1 MMVYTT
7 LPHLENF
14 DIAILGAG
22 PAGCCAALR
31 LLTLGYQVVLIERR
45 VFPRSQIG
53 ESLSPGIW
61 DILDYLGAS
70 SALAESPLLGDLPTR
85 VIWDHPE
92 SLLIGP
98 RGSGG
103 MVNRAEF
110 DGRLLALAQARG
122 ARVIQP
128 GQVQSTTGLQGAW
141 CLRVLAANQPLQ
153 VNARL
158 ILDATGRSGQ
168 HAPHRLPTAPATI
181 ALWTQIDGRLM
192 PRETCIEATPTGW
205 LWGAPL
211 PNGLYRVMAFLDS
224 ASLKG
229 YRPDS
234 LEKLFRLS
242 LTRSQLFAK
251 VASISF
257 VSPVGTCS
265 ATPYLD
271 LESWR
276 PGYIKLG
283 EAAFALDP
291 LSSSGVEK
299 ALHLTLQAV
308 VAANTLL
315 QDANLTALAQ
325 DFYESRLLESA
336 ATHAVWT
343 RNYYALAWPGAKY
356 SFWADRLTKPDIPR
370 VGEAPSLLTRFHAE
384 CSRRERTETNRQPPL
399 TISSA
404 NPEPIATP
412 AFDVLLQSPV
422 RLSPD
427 LQVIKTSC
435 IVADRVQL
443 RSAIMHPK
451 LERPIA
457 FLAGFDLILL
467 LGSVVHVRTVGQLIN
482 LWSTQMP
489 SQTAVRIVNWL
500 WQQELLQ

>member
-1 MMVYTT
+1 
-7 LPHLENF
+7 
-14 DIAILGAG
+14 
-22 PAGCCAALR
+22 
-31 LLTLGYQVVLIERR
+31 
-45 VFPRSQIG
+45 
-53 ESLSPGIW
+53 
-61 DILDYLGAS
+61 
-70 SALAESPLLGDLPTR
+70 
-85 VIWDHPE
+85 
-92 SLLIGP
+92 
-98 RGSGG
+98 
-103 MVNRAEF
+103 
-110 DGRLLALAQARG
+110 
-122 ARVIQP
+122 
-128 GQVQSTTGLQGAW
+128 
-141 CLRVLAANQPLQ
+141 
-153 VNARL
+153 
-158 ILDATGRSGQ
+158 
-168 HAPHRLPTAPATI
+168 
-181 ALWTQIDGRLM
+181 
-192 PRETCIEATPTGW
+192 
-205 LWGAPL
+205 
-211 PNGLYRVMAFLDS
+211 
-224 ASLKG
+224 
-229 YRPDS
+229 

-242 LTRSQLFAK
+242 LTRSQLFAN

-315 QDANLTALAQ
+315 QDADLTALAQ

-343 RNYYALAWPGAKY
+343 RDYYALAWPGAKY

-384 CSRRERTETNRQPPL
+384 CSRRERTETNRQRPL